1 MDRDVFRLVILII
14 GLLIMAGIYYFDS
27 GRRQKT
33 AGHKSW
39 YEENEDSTNYP
50 DSEEYVRV
58 VSNDS
63 YASDDQQLY
72 EEQEDDQEPEKT
84 VRTTFGQNST
94 ISELVQKTPHQA
106 NLKTDPDPDSEL
118 GSEPEAFSTNLLD
131 DSEDDLVSELNT
143 NEDTPDQERRFSDRL
158 SDEEFFSPLSMEW
171 DDNVDTEL
179 EINAALLEP
188 LNDPDPSAEIEKDT
202 DKPERPSILMLYLVN
217 NGETPYQGK
226 ELSQAFSK
234 AGLKYGSMDLY
245 HYVDYQL
252 NQELFSVSNMR
263 EPGTFPEQM
272 NYLEVEGVILFMQPM
287 TLSNPAEVYE
297 KMIVCADTLYTELG
311 GEILDDKGQQINQAY
326 LDEQRRWLASS

>member
-39 YEENEDSTNYP
+39 YEDNEDSTDYP

-72 EEQEDDQEPEKT
+72 EEQEDDEEPEKP

-94 ISELVQKTPHQA
+94 ISELVQKTPHQT
-106 NLKTDPDPDSEL
+106 NLTTDPDSEL
-118 GSEPEAFSTNLLD
+118 GSQSEAFETNPID
-131 DSEDDLVSELNT
+131 VSEDKLVSGLNT
-143 NEDTPDQERRFSDRL
+143 IDDTPDQERRFSDRL

-188 LNDPDPSAEIEKDT
+188 LNDPDPSPDIIKDT

-217 NGETPYQGK
+217 NGEIPYQGK
-226 ELSQAFSK
+226 ELGQAFSK

-245 HYVDYQL
+245 HYLDYQL